1 LRAGLR
7 QAPDADGVVVLLGD
21 MPLISPGLIDR
32 LIEAFEVGGASA
44 VAPTHGGRRGNPVLL
59 GRALFPHVARL
70 SGDAGARALLRAR
83 EDVREIETDEVGVVL
98 DVDAA
103 SDLAGLNRR

>member
-1 LRAGLR
+1 
-7 QAPDADGVVVLLGD
+7 
-21 MPLISPGLIDR
+21 
-32 LIEAFEVGGASA
+32 
-44 VAPTHGGRRGNPVLL
+44 LL